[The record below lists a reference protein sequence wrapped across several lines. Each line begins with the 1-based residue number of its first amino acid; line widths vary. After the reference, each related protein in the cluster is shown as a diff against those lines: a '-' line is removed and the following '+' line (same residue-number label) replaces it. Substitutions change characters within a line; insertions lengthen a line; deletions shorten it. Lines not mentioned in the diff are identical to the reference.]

1 VSDIHNVPFGLCLKS
16 VTEISDDEQLPEDV
30 VPGLLNV
37 QILCL
42 VNVLTYVLTYV
53 MTYGE
58 FLEKKCKN
66 LLP

>member
-1 VSDIHNVPFGLCLKS
+1 MSDIHNVPFGLCLKS

-42 VNVLTYVLTYV
+42 VNVLTYV

>member
-42 VNVLTYVLTYV
+42 VNVL
-53 MTYGE
+53 
-58 FLEKKCKN
+58 
-66 LLP
+66 